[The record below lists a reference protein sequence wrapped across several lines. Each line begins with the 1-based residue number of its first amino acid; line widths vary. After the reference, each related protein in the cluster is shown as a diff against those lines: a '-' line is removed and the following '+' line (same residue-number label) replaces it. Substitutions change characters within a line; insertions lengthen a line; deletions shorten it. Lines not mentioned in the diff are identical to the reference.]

1 MSLQTPESIRRLQHK
16 LYRKAKAEPGYR
28 FYLLYDKIYRE
39 DILRYAY
46 QLARANQGAPGVD
59 GQTFEEIETK
69 GFEEWILGLQRE
81 LRTKTY
87 QPQPVR
93 RVLIPKP
100 GGGERPLGIPIVRD
114 RVVQA
119 AAKLVLEPI
128 FEADL
133 EPQAYGYRPRRRAQD
148 AIEQVHKLLCEGYTE
163 VVDADLSKYFDTI
176 PHRELL
182 QCVARRVVDRDV
194 LRLVKQ
200 WLKVPVEERD
210 EQGRRR
216 WSGGKGSS
224 RGTPQGGVISP
235 LLANLYMN
243 RFLKYWRMTK
253 RGEAF
258 QAQVINY
265 ADDFVILSRN
275 RAKEAREWT
284 RQAMLQLGLTLNEAK
299 TSLKQA
305 RTERFD
311 FLGYTFGP
319 HRYRKDGHK
328 YLGAS
333 PSQKSVS
340 RLKQKVRELLEPSN
354 VGSWEEVRDRL
365 NRRLKG
371 WSAYFHYGTRLMAY
385 RAVDN
390 YVYERVRYF
399 LRRRHKVQSRGTH
412 AFSRERVFGELG
424 VVQLRR
430 IHLGTLPC
438 AGR

>member
-1 MSLQTPESIRRLQHK
+1 
-16 LYRKAKAEPGYR
+16 
-28 FYLLYDKIYRE
+28 
-39 DILRYAY
+39 
-46 QLARANQGAPGVD
+46 
-59 GQTFEEIETK
+59 
-69 GFEEWILGLQRE
+69 
-81 LRTKTY
+81 
-87 QPQPVR
+87 
-93 RVLIPKP
+93 
-100 GGGERPLGIPIVRD
+100 
-114 RVVQA
+114 
-119 AAKLVLEPI
+119 
-128 FEADL
+128 
-133 EPQAYGYRPRRRAQD
+133 
-148 AIEQVHKLLCEGYTE
+148 

-194 LRLVKQ
+194 LRLVKR

-216 WSGGKGSS
+216 RSGGQGNS

-243 RFLKYWRMTK
+243 RFLKYWRRTK
-253 RGEAF
+253 RGKVF

-275 RAKEAREWT
+275 RAKEALDWT
-284 RQAMLQLGLTLNEAK
+284 RQVMRRLGLTLNEAK

-305 RTERFD
+305 RAERFD

-319 HRYRKDGHK
+319 HRYRKDGHE

-333 PSQKSVS
+333 PSKKSVS
-340 RLKQKVRELLEPSN
+340 RLKRKVRELLEPSN
-354 VGSWEEVRDRL
+354 IGAWEEVRDQL

-371 WSAYFHYGTRLMAY
+371 WSAYFTYGTRLMAY

-412 AFSRERVFGELG
+412 VFSREKVFGELG

-430 IHLGTLPC
+430 IQLGALPC
-438 AGR
+438 TGR